1 MSLLASRT
9 VVSAACLLG
18 VACGKK
24 EGTDFPKLVS
34 WEGTARIEV
43 QSSGKPGTVTV
54 AKRGDTY
61 RFEAPQHTGAFG
73 SYGGAE
79 GPRCFLFDQKA
90 RTLTLVVDASRQAL
104 DYDVTVLDGM
114 ASKESAAPF
123 ELKESGRQGTVA
135 GFPCDVLVGEG
146 GGTSVEACVV
156 KQQARS
162 FALGAGFLPADAG
175 WAKELL
181 DGEHV
186 PLSVLVKQGDAIT
199 WKAQLVAL
207 DRKPP
212 EGAFEVPKDYD
223 RANFIDALKRVRAQ
237 QGR

>member
-1 MSLLASRT
+1 MISRT
-9 VVSAACLLG
+9 VVLAACLLG
-18 VACGKK
+18 VACDKK
-24 EGTDFPKLVS
+24 EGTSFPKLAS
-34 WEGTARIEV
+34 WQGTAQIEV
-43 QSSGKPGTVTV
+43 QSNGRPGTVTV

-61 RFEAPQHTGAFG
+61 RFEAPQHAEAFG

-79 GPRCFLFDQKA
+79 GPRRFLFDDKA
-90 RTLTLVVDASRQAL
+90 RTLTLVVDASKQAL

-114 ASKESAAPF
+114 ASKDSTGAF
-123 ELKESGRQGTVA
+123 ELKESGRKDTVA

-156 KQQARS
+156 NQEAKA

-186 PLSVLVKQGDAIT
+186 PLSVIVKEGDAVT
-199 WKAQLVAL
+199 WKARLVSF
-207 DRKPP
+207 DQKPP

-223 RANFIDALKRVRAQ
+223 RASFLDALKRVRAQ
-237 QGR
+237 QAH